1 MLRFF
6 LKRLIAKN
14 RELILREAVLISGFM
29 HLFMKPVNTGMSW
42 TKEEKRELRQH
53 IRHLSGY
60 VPVLIIFLLPGG
72 SFLLPFL
79 AEILDRRKKKRESAS
94 EPQVPEQSQDDDV

>member
-1 MLRFF
+1 MVRFF
-6 LKRLIAKN
+6 LKRLIARN
-14 RELILREAVLISGFM
+14 RELILREAVLIKGFM
-29 HLFMKPVNTGMSW
+29 HLFMKPVNTGVSW
-42 TKEEKRELRQH
+42 TKEERRELKQH

-79 AEILDRRKKKRESAS
+79 AEILDRRKKKRETESK
-94 EPQVPEQSQDDDV
+94 PQVPEQSQNHDV